1 MNKSSTELS
10 GNLGGSNSLK
20 NKASSKTRYLT
31 TEQRR
36 SALKLA
42 YDDRAWIDKVDKM
55 PSKQVYA
62 IFDTMRKSGQIAFDD
77 AGNLFFRSKEEVRKI
92 KESSYRYHQ
101 ITLDEWAKEQEASRI
116 DKERKEIGAIK
127 HGQIS

>member
-1 MNKSSTELS
+1 MSKT
-10 GNLGGSNSLK
+10 
-20 NKASSKTRYLT
+20 SSKTRYLT

-55 PSKQVYA
+55 SNKQVYA

-77 AGNLFFRSKEEVRKI
+77 VGNLFFRSKEEVRKI
-92 KESSYRYHQ
+92 KEARTGYHQ
-101 ITLDEWAKEQEASRI
+101 ITFDEWTKEQEASKI
-116 DKERKEIGAIK
+116 NKERKEIGVIK